1 MNAKEIIEK
10 LRIQFNELVK
20 NADVVPPTTPSA
32 IPPVMPELTLPTK
45 AKLKDGTE
53 VEITE
58 VQVGGI
64 VTIQG
69 TPAPIGEHELEDGTI
84 LVVGDNGAILEI
96 KMADGSTPPMI
107 EDMAKKKMGME
118 EMFSAFQTSTK
129 EKFTSYEAKFADYEE
144 KFATYESRL
153 NKATKVIEGL
163 LNLTQTLAETP
174 TGTPDASIKTNN
186 NFKAEKK
193 EMSFDILFS

>member
-20 NADVVPPTTPSA
+20 NAEVAPPTTPSA
-32 IPPVMPELTLPTK
+32 IPPTMPEMNAPIKVMT
-45 AKLKDGTE
+45 KDGVEME
-53 VEITE
+53 VSEL
-58 VQVGGI
+58 QVGAI

-69 TPAPIGEHELEDGTI
+69 SPAPIGEYELEDATI
-84 LVVGDNGAILEI
+84 IVVGDNGAIMEI
-96 KMADGSTPPMI
+96 KMADGSTPPMV

-118 EMFSAFQTSTK
+118 DMFSAFQTSTK

-144 KFATYESRL
+144 KFATYETRL

-174 TGTPDASIKTNN
+174 TGTPDQSIKTNN
-186 NFKAEKK
+186 NFKQEKK
-193 EMSFDILFS
+193 EMSYDILFS